1 MNIAEIY
8 ESHYLPEKSKKRRPS
23 TVAGYDSSV
32 RLHVLRGGFVRDRG
46 HRSRRPAGVGGRVRS
61 CRAAEKAYKCLR
73 QIVRWWI
80 RQSACIS
87 PIRPLRR
94 AAGEGAVPS
103 DVLDAEGVTAMLRA
117 CGAMPWRPLPSA
129 P

>member
-32 RLHVLRGGFVRDRG
+32 APPRAAEVGFVRDRG

-61 CRAAEKAYKCLR
+61 CR
-73 QIVRWWI
+73 
-80 RQSACIS
+80 
-87 PIRPLRR
+87 RR
-94 AAGEGAVPS
+94 RESLQVPAPDRAVV
-103 DVLDAEGVTAMLRA
+103 D
-117 CGAMPWRPLPSA
+117 
-129 P
+129 